1 MMSRTDRTSNRTAR
15 KRPLFARNAFFL
27 LAAAVFTS
35 PLLAGCAF
43 NHEADPETAAV
54 AASQSTVKA
63 TAENRAVLEKL
74 SGTWLAPVPGQVGN
88 DWGYV
93 FEPTGEARTVNA
105 ATLRVKRWS
114 LDAAGKRLTIE
125 GDSIG
130 NGMTIP
136 FIRIFEVESVDDTT
150 LVLLNGTLRE
160 TFRRA
165 PDAGAAKEPAER
177 PATDVG
183 ESATDSGE
191 SRTTLDTLDMLENP

>member
-1 MMSRTDRTSNRTAR
+1 MSRTEHSSNR
-15 KRPLFARNAFFL
+15 KRSPFARSAFFL

-43 NHEADPETAAV
+43 NHESDPETAAV
-54 AASQSTVKA
+54 TAAQSSVKT

-74 SGTWLAPVPGQVGN
+74 AGTWLAPVPGQAGN

-93 FEPTGEARTVNA
+93 FEPTGEAHTVNA

-114 LDAAGKRLTIE
+114 LDAAGKRLTME
-125 GDSIG
+125 GESIG
-130 NGMTIP
+130 NGITTP
-136 FIRIFEVESVDDTT
+136 FIRIYEVESVDDTT

-165 PDAGAAKEPAER
+165 PDGEKATEAEKM
-177 PATDVG
+177 PDET
-183 ESATDSGE
+183 ESQ
-191 SRTTLDTLDMLENP
+191 TTLDTLDMLEKP

>member
-1 MMSRTDRTSNRTAR
+1 MSRTEHSSNR
-15 KRPLFARNAFFL
+15 KRSPFAHSAFFL

-43 NHEADPETAAV
+43 NHESDPETAAV
-54 AASQSTVKA
+54 TAAQSSVKA

-74 SGTWLAPVPGQVGN
+74 AGTWLAPVPGQAGN

-93 FEPTGEARTVNA
+93 FEPTSEAHTLNA
-105 ATLRVKRWS
+105 ATLNVKRWS
-114 LDAAGKRLTIE
+114 LDAAGKRLTME
-125 GDSIG
+125 GESIG

-136 FIRIFEVESVDDTT
+136 FIRIYEVESVDDTT

-165 PDAGAAKEPAER
+165 PDDERATEAEQAPDGA
-177 PATDVG
+177 
-183 ESATDSGE
+183 ESQT
-191 SRTTLDTLDMLENP
+191 TLDMLEKP

>member
-1 MMSRTDRTSNRTAR
+1 MSRTEHSSNR
-15 KRPLFARNAFFL
+15 KRSPFARNAFFL

-54 AASQSTVKA
+54 TAAQSSVKA

-74 SGTWLAPVPGQVGN
+74 AGTWLAPIPGQPGN

-93 FEPTGEARTVNA
+93 FESTGAARTVNA
-105 ATLRVKRWS
+105 ATLNVKRWS
-114 LDAAGKRLTIE
+114 LDAAGKRLTME
-125 GDSIG
+125 GESIG
-130 NGMTIP
+130 NGMTTP
-136 FIRIFEVESVDDTT
+136 FIRIYEVESVDDTT

-165 PDAGAAKEPAER
+165 PDAGTATEPANE
-177 PATDVG
+177 PEAKSET
-183 ESATDSGE
+183 E
-191 SRTTLDTLDMLENP
+191 SRTTLDTLDMLEKP